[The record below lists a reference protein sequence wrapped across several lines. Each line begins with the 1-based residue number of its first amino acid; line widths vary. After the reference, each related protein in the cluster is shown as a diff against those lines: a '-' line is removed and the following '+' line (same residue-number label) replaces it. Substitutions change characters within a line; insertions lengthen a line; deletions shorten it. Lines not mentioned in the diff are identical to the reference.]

1 MIILNVVLKEMLNQL
16 NDQEA
21 TRKQS
26 LIEEKQLVL
35 FVLVYVV
42 V

>member
-1 MIILNVVLKEMLNQL
+1 MIMLSVELIKMLNQS

-35 FVLVYVV
+35 FVLVYAVV
-42 V
+42 